1 MKLTVT
7 RDELLER
14 LSNIQNVVEKRNTMP
29 VLSHFLLD
37 ARKDGSRITA
47 TDIETA
53 IREPLGAEVA
63 DEGVLCIPARK
74 LFEIVKELEGNVTIE
89 SEDAQWIN
97 VSAGKSGFR
106 LACLAPEEFPSW
118 PQMEEAVE
126 VKLKPDLLESLIA
139 RTIYSAGESDTRY
152 TLNGLLFHLEGQS
165 LIVVGTDG
173 HRMAL
178 MESSLESAAPEELK
192 VIVPRKTASEI
203 RKFLS
208 GDGDVSVNIGKNH
221 ILFRVADV
229 EFLARLIEGT
239 YPNYHQVIP
248 EKNEK
253 IVSLEREAFVKA
265 LKRVSIMSRERSNA
279 VKLDLEPSI
288 VKLTSTNPDLGE
300 AHDELPVQYE
310 GEALSAGFNAR
321 YLLDVLQAM
330 GTEKVSFELHDQ
342 LSPTVL
348 KEEGNKNYRCVVMP
362 MRI

>member
-1 MKLTVT
+1 MKLKVT

-37 ARKDGSRITA
+37 ARTDGSRITA

-53 IREPLGAEVA
+53 IREPLAAEVET
-63 DEGVLCIPARK
+63 EGVLCIPARK
-74 LFEIVKELEGNVTIE
+74 LFEIVKELEGDVSLD
-89 SEDAQWIN
+89 SEEAQWLN
-97 VSAGKSGFR
+97 VSSGKSSFR

-126 VKLKPDLLESLIA
+126 IKLKPDQLESLVA
-139 RTIYSAGESDTRY
+139 STIYSAGESDTRY
-152 TLNGLLFHLEGQS
+152 TLNGLLFHIEGQR

-178 MESSLESAAPEELK
+178 MESTLETAAPEELK
-192 VIVPRKTASEI
+192 VIVPRKTATEV

-208 GDGDVSVNIGKNH
+208 TDEDVLVHIGKNH
-221 ILFRVADV
+221 ILFKIADV

-248 EKNEK
+248 EKNDK
-253 IVSLEREAFVKA
+253 LVTMDREAVIKA

-279 VKLDLEPSI
+279 VKVEIEPSLI
-288 VKLTSTNPDLGE
+288 KFTSTNPDLGE
-300 AHDELPVQYE
+300 ARDEVAVTYE

-330 GTEKVSFELHDQ
+330 STEQVRFELHDQ
-342 LSPTVL
+342 LSPTLL
-348 KEEGNKNYRCVVMP
+348 KEEGNENYRCVVMP

>member
-7 RDELLER
+7 RDELLGR

-37 ARKDGSRITA
+37 ARADGSRITA

-53 IREPLGAEVA
+53 IREPLEAEVA
-63 DEGVLCIPARK
+63 TEGVLCIPARK
-74 LFEIVKELEGNVTIE
+74 LFEIVKELEGEVSLD
-89 SEDAQWIN
+89 SEDAQWLQ
-97 VSAGKSGFR
+97 VSSGKSSFR

-126 VKLKPDLLESLIA
+126 LKLKPDILESLVE

-152 TLNGLLFHLEGQS
+152 TLNGLLFHIEGKR

-173 HRMAL
+173 HRLAL
-178 MESSLESAAPEELK
+178 MESELEAAAPEELK
-192 VIVPRKTASEI
+192 VIVPRKTASEV

-208 GDGDVSVNIGKNH
+208 TEEDVSVHIGKNH
-221 ILFRVADV
+221 ILFKIADV

-248 EKNEK
+248 EKNDK
-253 IVSLEREAFVKA
+253 LVTMDREAMIKA

-279 VKLDLEPSI
+279 VKLDLEAGLI
-288 VKLTSTNPDLGE
+288 KLTSTNPDLGE
-300 AHDELPVQYE
+300 AHDEVAVTYE

-321 YLLDVLQAM
+321 YLLDVLQSM
-330 GTEKVSFELHDQ
+330 GTEQVNFELHDQ
-342 LSPTVL
+342 LSPTLL
-348 KEEGNKNYRCVVMP
+348 KEKDNDKYRCVVMP